1 MRHSGPS
8 RASLRRTVSRKRRR
22 IRFRFTALPSVRGV
36 VNPVFGPSATAAFQ
50 QKATNVR
57 QTTLKPSS

>member
-8 RASLRRTVSRKRRR
+8 RASLRLTVSLKRRR
-22 IRFRFTALPSVRGV
+22 IRFLLTALPSARGAV
-36 VNPVFGPSATAAFQ
+36 KPVFGPSASAAFQ

-57 QTTLKPSS
+57 QTTLKPRS